1 MHKGARTIQQQL
13 SPAERKRIQEQANW
27 LAQMQRP
34 AFVDHLKMN
43 RYRAL
48 FLGIRHIEW
57 PRRAGS

>member
-27 LAQMQRP
+27 LAEMQRP

-43 RYRAL
+43 L
-48 FLGIRHIEW
+48 LGIQMVQW